1 MFFPPSASYLRKVVI
16 KMKLFSQSVPVMIL
30 AAGLAAGTALP
41 ICAAGQSAP
50 PQNYPAG
57 DPYPAPYGDLRGLI
71 DRAQSDLR
79 AAADLEPENDK
90 QRERY
95 RSAQGHLS
103 SFDRHLV
110 KGHFDKGELDK
121 ALGEFKGILDHNVL
135 QASSRDALMRDMDD
149 LRAARERRF

>member
-1 MFFPPSASYLRKVVI
+1 
-16 KMKLFSQSVPVMIL
+16 MKLFSQSVPVVIL
-30 AAGLAAGTALP
+30 AAGLATGVALN
-41 ICAAGQSAP
+41 IRAAGQSYPPQSAP
-50 PQNYPAG
+50 PPGYPAG
-57 DPYPAPYGDLRGLI
+57 DPYPAPYGELRGLV

-79 AAADLEPENDK
+79 AAADLEHENDK

-135 QASSRDALMRDMDD
+135 QASSRDALMHDMDE
-149 LRAARERRF
+149 LRAARDRHY